1 MGLIPRSGRSPGGG
15 RISPLQHSCLEKP
28 VDRGV
33 HRVTKSRTDGSDLAR
48 THACM
53 HHFLPPPQ
61 LSVRETIPAG
71 LQLRAQGLS
80 PSRSQSVSMESSL
93 EEHPPSMLIPP
104 APRPGALF

>member
-1 MGLIPRSGRSPGGG
+1 MGSQRAGR
-15 RISPLQHSCLEKP
+15 
-28 VDRGV
+28 
-33 HRVTKSRTDGSDLAR
+33 DGSDLAR
-48 THACM
+48 TRACM

-71 LQLRAQGLS
+71 LQLRAQRPS